1 VSDTPRRGP
10 DPAGGHDLR
19 ADCSRCFALCCVAP
33 AFSASSDFALDKPA
47 GRACPNLGDDFR
59 CGIHRDLRGKGFPG
73 CVVFDCF
80 GAGQHV
86 AQVTFAGRDWR
97 AAPETATRM
106 FDTFAV
112 VRPLHELLW
121 YLTEAVALTGPG
133 GLRHELD
140 AALAETRRLTG
151 GSPEELLALDVDAH
165 RGRVNPLLSR
175 AGELAR
181 GERAGADHRG
191 ATLIAADLRRAD
203 LVGANLRGA
212 VLLGA
217 DLRGVDLTLADL
229 TGADLRGA
237 DLRGADLRRA
247 LFLHRS
253 QVEAARGDRR
263 TGLPPGFDRPA
274 HWSPP
279 AATARLPAAPRRPGS
294 GDATRRGSGD
304 GARSGGTAR
313 RGRRR

>member
-1 VSDTPRRGP
+1 
-10 DPAGGHDLR
+10 
-19 ADCSRCFALCCVAP
+19 
-33 AFSASSDFALDKPA
+33 
-47 GRACPNLGDDFR
+47 
-59 CGIHRDLRGKGFPG
+59 
-73 CVVFDCF
+73 
-80 GAGQHV
+80 
-86 AQVTFAGRDWR
+86 
-97 AAPETATRM
+97 M

-112 VRPLHELLW
+112 ARPLHELLW
-121 YLTEAVALTGPG
+121 YLTEALALTGPG
-133 GLRHELD
+133 ELRDELG
-140 AALAETRRLTG
+140 AALAETRRLAG
-151 GSPEELLALDVDAH
+151 GSPEELLALDLDAH

-175 AGELAR
+175 AGERAR
-181 GERAGADHRG
+181 GQRAGADHRG

-253 QVEAARGDRR
+253 QLDAARGDHR
-263 TGLPPGFDRPA
+263 TGLPPGLDRPA
-274 HWSPP
+274 HWSLPVTP
-279 AATARLPAAPRRPGS
+279 ARRPVAPRRAG
-294 GDATRRGSGD
+294 ATPRGGD
-304 GARSGGTAR
+304 GPRHR